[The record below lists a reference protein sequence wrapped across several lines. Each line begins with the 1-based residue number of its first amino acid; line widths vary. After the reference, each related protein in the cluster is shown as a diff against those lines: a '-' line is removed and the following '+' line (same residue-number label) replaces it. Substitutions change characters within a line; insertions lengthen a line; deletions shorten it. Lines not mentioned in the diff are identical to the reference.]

1 MNPAKNR
8 FFMEQPSAMSRQSS
22 VISHQSSGKATPTPS
37 LFVGGRGY
45 LMADG

>member
-8 FFMEQPSAMSRQSS
+8 FFMEQPSAMSR
-22 VISHQSSGKATPTPS
+22 QSSGKATPTPS